1 MPEIGEIKRA
11 SEIGYGGINPNLK
24 RIYHAC
30 IDCGKERWVYLRG
43 GKPRNLRCR
52 PCSQKFRVH
61 SWPKDGRKRT
71 PRGYMYQK
79 LYPDDFFFSMAD
91 KNGCIFEHRLVMA
104 KHLGRCLQSFEI
116 VHHKNGIKTDN
127 RIENLEVIGTLSE
140 HIVNHSKGYRDGC
153 LKGLYDGHEA
163 RIKALEQRVTL
174 LEAENALLKQL
185 RDAGLEV

>member
-104 KHLGRCLQSFEI
+104 KHLGRCLHRWEI
-116 VHHKNGIKTDN
+116 VHHKNHIRNDN
-127 RIENLEVIGTLSE
+127 RIENLQLVSDDRHTQLTILENKIDKLIE
-140 HIVNHSKGYRDGC
+140 EQKE
-153 LKGLYDGHEA
+153 LKREIHLL
-163 RIKALEQRVTL
+163 RLE
-174 LEAENALLKQL
+174 NKMLK
-185 RDAGLEV
+185 EKI